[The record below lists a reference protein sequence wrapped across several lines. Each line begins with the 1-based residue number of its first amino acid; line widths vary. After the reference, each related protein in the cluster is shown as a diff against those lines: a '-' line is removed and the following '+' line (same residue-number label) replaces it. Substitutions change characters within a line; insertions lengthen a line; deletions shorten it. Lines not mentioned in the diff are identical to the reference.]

1 MEFLAGGGRFRA
13 RYRCYPMSFLDK
25 PHLEGGDKVVLP
37 PSALDRL
44 GASPAPPRP
53 PPLPPCALGSRA
65 APAPLSF
72 QGSALLLLRRAGR

>member
-44 GASPAPPRP
+44 GAPPAPPAPPAPRPLTP
-53 PPLPPCALGSRA
+53 PPLSVMI
-65 APAPLSF
+65 S
-72 QGSALLLLRRAGR
+72 